1 MNAIDLLKQQHR
13 EVEEL
18 FEEFEQAGEGAKK
31 TKERLCQQIGDAL
44 AVHATIEEKIFYPE
58 SKQENTEELLRES
71 VEEHL
76 AVKKLL
82 ADIMQSELD
91 DPQFEAKMKV
101 LKEQVEHHVEEEER
115 ELFPLVSK
123 VCSKEDLEDMG
134 TRMQEMA
141 DELEDEGQPRA
152 SIPQETDKPAPI

>member
-13 EVEEL
+13 EVEDL
-18 FEEFEQAGEGAKK
+18 FEEFEGAGEGAKK

-44 AVHATIEEKIFYPE
+44 AVHSTIEERIFYPE

-76 AVKKLL
+76 AVKKLV

-91 DPQFEAKMKV
+91 DPQYDAKVKV
-101 LKEQVEHHVEEEER
+101 LKEQVLHHAEEEESEMFPKAKSALGR
-115 ELFPLVSK
+115 DRLEEL
-123 VCSKEDLEDMG
+123 G
-134 TRMQEMA
+134 GEMEQLA
-141 DELEDEGQPRA
+141 AELLDEGDPRDA
-152 SIPQETDKPAPI
+152 VPSETEAAPAI